1 MYLYFSLTIAFL
13 FATLATTFINPNI
26 KSDLTSQLT
35 NHELQMYKKI
45 TSFRARIYYEGLLLG
60 IIISIFY
67 LFIFYKSKYFHLNI
81 FVALTIT
88 FVINYFYYMLYPKPF
103 YMLQILDSNSENVAW
118 LKIYKYMQFR
128 YHLAFLLGLIFSFF
142 LYITIINYNIRINI

>member
-60 IIISIFY
+60 IIIS
-67 LFIFYKSKYFHLNI
+67 
-81 FVALTIT
+81 
-88 FVINYFYYMLYPKPF
+88 
-103 YMLQILDSNSENVAW
+103 
-118 LKIYKYMQFR
+118 
-128 YHLAFLLGLIFSFF
+128 
-142 LYITIINYNIRINI
+142 